1 MHMTRCILCYRCTY
15 VADQITDHRVHGILD
30 RGDHSEIST
39 YISHAIDNDFSGNMI
54 DVCPVGALT
63 DRTFRFKN
71 RVWFLNPMDAHRDC
85 DKCCGQVTL
94 WNRGDEVFRVTARKD
109 QWNEVI
115 DQPGGKPGWICNTCR
130 FHKKNTSDWIIEGPT
145 KINRHSVISQG
156 HYIGTVK
163 PNDPLNK
170 VLAGRKPSL
179 LMDIHNESEVN
190 QPLVHLSGLAGP
202 ATWETFNGEPL
213 STGNNVTDIKEGT
226 GANKQGTDSTN
237 PNTHSN

>member
-1 MHMTRCILCYRCTY
+1 
-15 VADQITDHRVHGILD
+15 
-30 RGDHSEIST
+30 
-39 YISHAIDNDFSGNMI
+39 
-54 DVCPVGALT
+54 
-63 DRTFRFKN
+63 
-71 RVWFLNPMDAHRDC
+71 
-85 DKCCGQVTL
+85 
-94 WNRGDEVFRVTARKD
+94 VFRVTARKD

-130 FHKKNTSDWIIEGPT
+130 FHKKNTGDWIIEGPT

-156 HYIGTVK
+156 HYIGIVE

-170 VLAGRKPSL
+170 VLAGRQPQL

-190 QPLVHLSGLAGP
+190 QPEVHLAELAGP
-202 ATWETFNGEPL
+202 ATWKTFNGEPL
-213 STGNNVTDIKEGT
+213 STGHNVTDVKQGT